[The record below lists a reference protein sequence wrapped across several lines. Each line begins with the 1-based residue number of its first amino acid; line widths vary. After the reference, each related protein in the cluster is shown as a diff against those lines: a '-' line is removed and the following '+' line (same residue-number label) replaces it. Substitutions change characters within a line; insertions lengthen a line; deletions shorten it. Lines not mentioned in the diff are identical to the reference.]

1 MPVDEEN
8 VDTLLANAQR
18 KLAAIM
24 AQRSEVKQLIRNLVN
39 IQLIPDPD
47 DPALKIKP
55 KDRGLGESMSDTRRQ
70 AVYDTSVADA
80 VRLEI

>member
-18 KLAAIM
+18 KLEEV
-24 AQRSEVKQLIRNLVN
+24 RSQMREVKQLIRNLMN
-39 IQLIPDPD
+39 IKLIPDPVD
-47 DPALKIKP
+47 NKVKIKP
-55 KDRGLGESMSDTRRQ
+55 QDIGLGKSISDARRQ